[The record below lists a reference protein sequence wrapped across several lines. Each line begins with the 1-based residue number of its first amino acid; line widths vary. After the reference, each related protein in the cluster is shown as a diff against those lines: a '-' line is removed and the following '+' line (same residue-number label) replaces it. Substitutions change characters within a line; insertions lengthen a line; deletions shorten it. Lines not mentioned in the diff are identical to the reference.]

1 MSSDPFLSAWGEGVS
16 WKGGQHQAR
25 LLSGLDVALVNEAPE
40 RCWRLTW
47 AVGQCESLQEEALVQ
62 SEVLL
67 GQFRQASLH
76 RGLSALRSSRRGPQW
91 WRRYW
96 FKRAMGLAPLVE
108 DAQEAIAEA
117 NQRLVH
123 WHQAVAAALR
133 ALETERDLAWPSTV
147 SPERR
152 WKLDEIIAATVSSLS
167 SVLAHLELQLQAGR
181 RLEVKATRFLALAAA
196 VPEERSDPLSSVWV
210 QSASAKALEAPLSGL
225 PGLSE

>member
-1 MSSDPFLSAWGEGVS
+1 MGSDPFLSAWGAGVS

-25 LLSGLDVALVNEAPE
+25 LLSGLDVGLVNDAPE

-47 AVGQCESLQEEALVQ
+47 AVGQCESLVEEALVQ

-67 GQFRQASLH
+67 GQFRQAPLY

-108 DAQEAIAEA
+108 DAQEAIAQA

-123 WHQAVAAALR
+123 WHQAVAL
-133 ALETERDLAWPSTV
+133 ALEALERERQETWPSHV
-147 SPERR
+147 SVGRR
-152 WKLDEIIAATVSSLS
+152 WKIDEATSAAVSNLS
-167 SVLAHLELQLQAGR
+167 SVRAHLELQLQAGQ
-181 RLEVKATRFLALAAA
+181 RLEVKATRFLALAAG
-196 VPEERSDPLSSVWV
+196 VPDEQSDPLSSVWV
-210 QSASAKALEAPLSGL
+210 QAARAKALEAPLSGL
-225 PGLSE
+225 PGLPE